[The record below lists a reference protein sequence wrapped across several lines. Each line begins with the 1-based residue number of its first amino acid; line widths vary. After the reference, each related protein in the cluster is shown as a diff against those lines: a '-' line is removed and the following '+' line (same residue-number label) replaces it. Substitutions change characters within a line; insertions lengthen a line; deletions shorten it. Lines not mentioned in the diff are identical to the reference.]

1 MLKIITPIFVCCLI
15 SGQVIDN
22 YTDDREQMVVSQ
34 IKQRG
39 VSDQKVLEALLLVPR
54 HNFVPDDLLPYAYD
68 DYPLPIGYD
77 QTISQPYIVAYMTEL
92 LQVDT
97 NHIVLEIGT
106 GSGYQAAVL
115 AHLSRHVYTIEIVPE
130 LGQRAANLLKE
141 LAYDNITVRIGDG
154 YLGWPEVAPF
164 DRIIVTAAPEEIP
177 PELLKQLKPGGRMIL
192 PVGPQWWAQEL
203 LIVSKDKAGNVR
215 QQNTIPVRFVPMI
228 HGRD

>member
-1 MLKIITPIFVCCLI
+1 MLKIITPIIICCLI

-22 YTDDREQMVVSQ
+22 YTDAREQMVVSQ

-39 VSDQKVLEALLLVPR
+39 ISDQKVLESLLLVPR

-97 NHIVLEIGT
+97 NHVVLEIGT

-115 AHLSRHVYTIEIVPE
+115 AHLVRHVYTIEIVPE
-130 LGQRAANLLKE
+130 LGQRAAKLLKE

-154 YLGWPEVAPF
+154 YRGWPEVAPF

-203 LIVSKDKAGNVR
+203 LIVSKDQAGNIK
-215 QQNTIPVRFVPMI
+215 QQNTISVRFVPMV

>member
-68 DYPLPIGYD
+68 DAPLPIGYD

-97 NHIVLEIGT
+97 NHVVLEIGT

-115 AHLSRHVYTIEIVPE
+115 AHLARHVYTIEIVPE
-130 LGQRAANLLKE
+130 LGQRAAKLLKE

-192 PVGPQWWAQEL
+192 PVGPQWWAQDL
-203 LIVSKDKAGNVR
+203 LIVSKDQAGNIK
-215 QQNTIPVRFVPMI
+215 QQNTISVRFVPMV
-228 HGRD
+228 HGQD